1 MAHGPSCPGACG
13 IFLCK
18 RLNLCPL
25 HLQAD
30 SQWLGNPESPPFA
43 LYQMKLRVIQ
53 SFDDI
58 LHHFSVLISARF
70 SFSVIKLFRNFEY
83 CQMKTAL
90 SALLPPAQSTSLELE
105 QLQTSRFLKKF

>member
-1 MAHGPSCPGACG
+1 
-13 IFLCK
+13 
-18 RLNLCPL
+18 
-25 HLQAD
+25 
-30 SQWLGNPESPPFA
+30 
-43 LYQMKLRVIQ
+43 MKLSVIQ

-105 QLQTSRFLKKF
+105 QLQTSRF